1 MLLKHFSRQEKQ
13 TTFVVIGALRV
24 NSFSFLCISDHCKMI
39 RLLQSLLIFLASLWV
54 MTHSRFLSKSSQ
66 RQNTIIY
73 ETDPSSNKP
82 VEIFSHQNNGNNFLY
97 DTSMIDYDVVDEY
110 PVDIMSN
117 SAEDEHLIADIER
130 FYFNT
135 RPSTEFSDGNKNALN
150 RLTSFNNDWQ
160 GSRSTLFTFLGEKG
174 VSKERAH
181 QTSLEKRNW
190 TPGRSCRTK
199 SGYRLLNEAEDVFG
213 NIVKLVPLYRI
224 NDITIHPIFFESYC
238 DTENSHCRRTGTDY
252 NMLVCETN
260 YIAAYAR
267 VIKQGQ
273 VGWGQIKIRSGCSCF
288 FGDKLQSS
296 TQNILDLIKR

>member
-1 MLLKHFSRQEKQ
+1 MFSRQ
-13 TTFVVIGALRV
+13 
-24 NSFSFLCISDHCKMI
+24 D
-39 RLLQSLLIFLASLWV
+39 
-54 MTHSRFLSKSSQ
+54 
-66 RQNTIIY
+66 
-73 ETDPSSNKP
+73 
-82 VEIFSHQNNGNNFLY
+82 NGNNFPY
-97 DTSMIDYDVVDEY
+97 DRSMIDYDVVGEY
-110 PVDIMSN
+110 PVDIISN

-130 FYFNT
+130 HSFNT
-135 RPSTEFSDGNKNALN
+135 RPFTDFSDGNKNALN
-150 RLTSFNNDWQ
+150 RQRSFTDDWR
-160 GSRSTLFTFLGEKG
+160 GSLSTLFTFLGEKRL
-174 VSKERAH
+174 STERTH
-181 QTSLEKRNW
+181 QKSREKRNW

-199 SGYRLLNEAEDVFG
+199 SGYRLLKEAEDVFG

-238 DTENSHCRRTGTDY
+238 DTENSHCWRTEAAY

-288 FGDKLQSS
+288 FSDKLQSS